1 MTVGIRLFLALG
13 LLASPATAP
22 SQERDLAERVEPF
35 GLRRHYEFAHG
46 QLKLPDLRTRV
57 GEWHGVRLL
66 CLNERRPSY
75 AITFTRTSAESF
87 AFHWKKIEL
96 KGVWT
101 GTATGKGKATPEIA
115 ATLTAILESTSF
127 KEMPTETQPVSV
139 GWPYVYLIESVR
151 DGTYQALIRESPGVE
166 WKAREL
172 EQFNR
177 LAREMVIAA
186 GLESEQIQLPP
197 EPVEAPAGQ

>member
-1 MTVGIRLFLALG
+1 MVGARLFLILG
-13 LLASPATAP
+13 LLASPETAP

-35 GLRRHYEFAHG
+35 GLRRLYEFAHK

-57 GEWHGVRLL
+57 GEWNGVRLL

-87 AFHWKKIEL
+87 AFRWKKVEL

-101 GTATGKGKATPEIA
+101 ETATGEGKVTPEIA
-115 ATLTAILESTSF
+115 SRLTTILESTSF
-127 KEMPTETQPVSV
+127 KELPTATQPVSV
-139 GWPYVYLIESVR
+139 GWPYFYLIESVR
-151 DGTYQALIRESPGVE
+151 DGTYQALIRESPGLQWE
-166 WKAREL
+166 ARKL